1 MIFIHC
7 VLPPTTAA
15 ATMSNMELIVESEIA
30 CPHCGEIFSLQIDTS
45 QSKQSII
52 EDCAVC
58 CRPITLTVRCQPG
71 AIVDLS
77 CSGGL

>member
-1 MIFIHC
+1 LC
-7 VLPPTTAA
+7 SAA
-15 ATMSNMELIVESEIA
+15 NDGGSYTPQMDLIVEAEIT

-58 CRPITLTVRCQPG
+58 CRPITLAVRCQPG

-77 CSGGL
+77 CSGAP